1 MEEAAGP
8 VPGEP
13 STGTAITRDGRPY
26 RLRAS
31 TDFFFPIFFYSS
43 TDGLFLSAYW
53 QASENL
59 GNHQVQA
66 AVTYAS
72 ALDFLNYQVLYS
84 YQRFRPRLTLGF
96 LGDTQDNVFTTTRET
111 RREDAQY
118 GEVAYPLGRFDELSF
133 RFLTVNRR
141 VRFEDDDFITVR
153 LTGRENRAGLSFRR
167 DVSQGRY
174 LETTSG
180 YRLESSYDESDR
192 SLGSSQDYRNVF
204 LTWHHFTPALREGT
218 IAFRAF
224 GGSSFGRD
232 RQVFRVGGSDLL
244 RGFGRFDPEF
254 AASRFAVTNL
264 ELRFP
269 LFLDLDAHVWF
280 FFPDFLFKNVYGSV
294 FTDNGVLW
302 DRSGDF
308 LKNGFDDV
316 HNSLGLGLRFQSFVL
331 QTFPVSIQLDL
342 ARRTSNGEYTFY
354 LTLGPQF

>member
-1 MEEAAGP
+1 M
-8 VPGEP
+8 
-13 STGTAITRDGRPY
+13 
-26 RLRAS
+26 
-31 TDFFFPIFFYSS
+31 
-43 TDGLFLSAYW
+43 
-53 QASENL
+53 
-59 GNHQVQA
+59 
-66 AVTYAS
+66 
-72 ALDFLNYQVLYS
+72 
-84 YQRFRPRLTLGF
+84 GF
-96 LGDTQDNVFTTTRET
+96 G
-111 RREDAQY
+111 
-118 GEVAYPLGRFDELSF
+118 G
-133 RFLTVNRR
+133 
-141 VRFEDDDFITVR
+141 
-153 LTGRENRAGLSFRR
+153 
-167 DVSQGRY
+167 
-174 LETTSG
+174 
-180 YRLESSYDESDR
+180 
-192 SLGSSQDYRNVF
+192 
-204 LTWHHFTPALREGT
+204 W
-218 IAFRAF
+218 
-224 GGSSFGRD
+224 GGSSLGRD